1 MTMRS
6 FVLIGAIVLGVLAA
20 VFGFVQ
26 WVRNSFSWR
35 TYIVQSGSMEPSI
48 MTGDLIFLQKQA
60 EYRQNQVITFKN
72 ERGRTVTHRIVSA
85 EPEANPVFRTKGDAN
100 QDQDLEE
107 VRQEQILGSVVQV
120 VPKFGYVVKFLK
132 SPWGFI
138 LFILTPGIVILYDEI
153 RSLSGRLARSGAR

>member
-1 MTMRS
+1 MRLRS
-6 FVLIGAIVLGVLAA
+6 FLVIGAVILGVLVAL
-20 VFGFVQ
+20 FGFLQ
-26 WVRNSFSWR
+26 WVRSSFSWR

-48 MTGDLIFLQKQA
+48 MTGDLIVLQKQS

-72 ERGRTVTHRIVSA
+72 ERGRTVTHRIVSVD
-85 EPEANPVFRTKGDAN
+85 PGKNTIFRTKGDAN

-107 VRQEQILGSVVQV
+107 VREEQVIGSVMQV

-138 LFILTPGIVILYDEI
+138 LCILAPGIVILYDEI
-153 RSLSGRLARSGAR
+153 RALSGRFAGHNTR

>member
-1 MTMRS
+1 MKMRS
-6 FVLIGAIVLGVLAA
+6 FFLISAVVLGVLIA
-20 VFGFVQ
+20 VFGFLQ
-26 WVRNSFSWR
+26 WVRSSFSWR

-48 MTGDLIFLQKQA
+48 MTGDLIVLQKQP

-72 ERGRTVTHRIVSA
+72 ERGRTVTHRIVSVDPGENA
-85 EPEANPVFRTKGDAN
+85 IFRTKGDAN

-107 VRQEQILGSVVQV
+107 VREEQIIGSVLQV

-138 LFILTPGIVILYDEI
+138 LFILAPGIIILYDEM
-153 RSLSGRLARSGAR
+153 RSLFERLAGRNAR